1 MKEID
6 IMEVLRTRR
15 TFRAFTQKP
24 VPKEVLNDILE
35 AGRLANCGANR
46 QSLRFV
52 VAEKTEDI
60 AELCELTKWAAAI
73 PNGAGTPKPDQR
85 PTLYIVILQD
95 TSVPGCSDID
105 VGIAV
110 AGMTTAAWANGVG
123 NCIIG
128 TLHREKTADFLKLPE
143 NLKVHTG
150 IAFGY
155 PAHKSSV
162 VPIKD
167 GQKNYWRD
175 ENGDYFV
182 PKYELKDL
190 VRYL

>member
-1 MKEID
+1 MD
-6 IMEVLRTRR
+6 VMEVLSTRR
-15 TFRAFTQKP
+15 TFRAFTQEP
-24 VPKEVLNDILE
+24 VPKEVVNDILE

-46 QSLRFV
+46 QSLRFI
-52 VAEKTEDI
+52 VAEKKEDV

-73 PNGAGTPKPDQR
+73 PDGAGTPAPNQR

-95 TSVPGCSDID
+95 TSVAGYSDID

-110 AGMTTAAWANGVG
+110 ASMTTAAWANGVG
-123 NCIIG
+123 SCIIG
-128 TLHREKTADFLKLPE
+128 TLNRLKTAQFLGLPE
-143 NLKVHTG
+143 NLQVHTG

-155 PAHKSSV
+155 PAHKSTV
-162 VPIKD
+162 VPLRD

-175 ENGDYFV
+175 ENGDYYV
-182 PKYELKDL
+182 PKYALEDI

>member
-1 MKEID
+1 MDVMEI
-6 IMEVLRTRR
+6 LSTRR
-15 TFRAFTQKP
+15 TFRAFTQEP
-24 VPKEVLNDILE
+24 VPKEVVNDILE

-52 VAEKTEDI
+52 VAEKKEDI

-73 PNGAGTPKPDQR
+73 PDGAGTPAPNQR

-95 TSVPGCSDID
+95 TSVAGYSDID

-110 AGMTTAAWANGVG
+110 ASMTTAAWAKGVG
-123 NCIIG
+123 SCIIG
-128 TLHREKTADFLKLPE
+128 TLNRVKTAQFLGLSE
-143 NLKVHTG
+143 NLQVHTG

-155 PAHKSSV
+155 PAHKSTV
-162 VPIKD
+162 VPLRD

-175 ENGDYFV
+175 ENGDYYV
-182 PKYELKDL
+182 PKYALEDI